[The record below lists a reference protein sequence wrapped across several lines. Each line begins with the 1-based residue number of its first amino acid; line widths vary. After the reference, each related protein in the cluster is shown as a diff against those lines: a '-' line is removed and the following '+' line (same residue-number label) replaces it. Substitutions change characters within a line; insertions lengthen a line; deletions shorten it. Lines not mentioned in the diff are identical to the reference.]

1 MAPPP
6 FAFNALILDLGDVLF
21 SWSSQTSTSITSGD
35 LKKCVASITWFDYE
49 RGRISQ
55 EVCYQ
60 RLAEEFS
67 LDPREVGAAFEQA
80 RGSLT
85 YDHDLADFIQEL
97 KSESQGMLKV
107 FAMSNISVPDYIA
120 LRAKHAN
127 WDIFDAI
134 FTSGAAGERKPEL
147 AFYRHVLSETGV
159 DPSRTVF
166 IDDKRDNV
174 LSARSLGMRGINFE
188 SAQAT
193 KRALRNIFGDP
204 MLRGRQFLKKHARN
218 LSSVTDDGFEIHENF
233 AQLLIL
239 EATRDQSLV
248 QLEDHPRTW
257 NFFQGES
264 IFTTDVFPFDLDTT
278 SLALTI
284 VKPDEATVHSV
295 MDEMLEY
302 VNNDG
307 IIQTYFDHR
316 RPRFDPVV
324 CVNILSVFHSHGRG
338 QELTRTRD
346 WVYNVL
352 LNRAYEDGTR
362 YYQTGECFLFF
373 IVRLL
378 QQSDDAGLHSLLKP
392 TLKQRMQELIGK
404 PGDALAL
411 VMRVII
417 CHFLRI
423 ENEPD
428 LVTLLSLQCEDGGW
442 EVGWIYKYGSSG
454 KRIGNRGLVTALAVN
469 ALDAITAEN
478 RDKWA
483 GGIAKE

>member
-60 RLAEEFS
+60 RLAAEFS

-107 FAMSNISVPDYIA
+107 FAMSNISVPDYSA
-120 LRAKHAN
+120 LRAKYAN

-174 LSARSLGMRGINFE
+174 LSARSLGMRGINFA
-188 SAQAT
+188 SAQAA

-204 MLRGRQFLKKHARN
+204 MLRGRQFLKKNARN

-239 EATRDQSLV
+239 EATRDQSVIHTVALNLCGLLNRRNRSLV

-257 NFFQGES
+257 NFFQG
-264 IFTTDVFPFDLDTT
+264 
-278 SLALTI
+278 
-284 VKPDEATVHSV
+284 
-295 MDEMLEY
+295 
-302 VNNDG
+302 
-307 IIQTYFDHR
+307 
-316 RPRFDPVV
+316 
-324 CVNILSVFHSHGRG
+324 
-338 QELTRTRD
+338 
-346 WVYNVL
+346 
-352 LNRAYEDGTR
+352 
-362 YYQTGECFLFF
+362 
-373 IVRLL
+373 
-378 QQSDDAGLHSLLKP
+378 
-392 TLKQRMQELIGK
+392 
-404 PGDALAL
+404 
-411 VMRVII
+411 
-417 CHFLRI
+417 
-423 ENEPD
+423 
-428 LVTLLSLQCEDGGW
+428 
-442 EVGWIYKYGSSG
+442 
-454 KRIGNRGLVTALAVN
+454 
-469 ALDAITAEN
+469 
-478 RDKWA
+478 
-483 GGIAKE
+483 